1 MNSLGTGR
9 RQAIWQSMGA
19 MVILI
24 AASIALS
31 AQAANPS
38 ARDLVRATVANEVAA
53 AQNAGAKFMFRSRK
67 QTPKGAQNRIYVEAN
82 EALATLTIGENDRP
96 VTAQKERAETDQL
109 SSLANNPEQLRK
121 KQIREK
127 QEMEHTFCIMKA
139 LPDAFLFEYAGT
151 ESGSDGLGK
160 AGDQLVRLKFRPN
173 PSYTPPTRVE
183 QVLEG
188 MQGFLLIDPRAKRL
202 AEIDG
207 TLFKDVTFGWGI
219 FGRLDQGGRFRVQQ
233 ADVGDGFWEVTAMTL
248 NFNGKIL
255 LIKTLSIVSDEVF
268 SDFQRLPDN
277 VPFARGVQLLQ
288 SEQMRIAQNPGT
300 NLESADAESARNQK

>member
-1 MNSLGTGR
+1 MRTIWESTG
-9 RQAIWQSMGA
+9 AIA
-19 MVILI
+19 ILI
-24 AASIALS
+24 AASITVS
-31 AQAANPS
+31 AQTPDPP
-38 ARDLVRATVANEVAA
+38 ARELVRATVANEMAA
-53 AQNAGAKFMFRSRK
+53 AHNAAARFMFHSRK
-67 QTPKGAQNRIYVEAN
+67 QTPKGTQNRIYVEAN
-82 EALATLTIGENDRP
+82 EALATLAIGENDRP
-96 VTAQKERAETDQL
+96 LSAQKERAETDQL

-139 LPDAFLFEYAGT
+139 LPDAFQYEYAGT
-151 ESGSDGLGK
+151 ENSSDGLGK
-160 AGDQLVRLKFRPN
+160 AGDQLVRLKFSPN

-202 AEIDG
+202 ARIDG

-255 LIKTLSIVSDEVF
+255 LLKTLSIVSDEVF
-268 SDFQRLPDN
+268 SDFQRLPEN
-277 VPFARGVQLLQ
+277 LPFARGVELLQ

-300 NLESADAESARNQK
+300 NMESVDTESARNQK

>member
-1 MNSLGTGR
+1 
-9 RQAIWQSMGA
+9 MG
-19 MVILI
+19 VVVVLI
-24 AASIALS
+24 AASMTLS
-31 AQAANPS
+31 AQTPNLP
-38 ARDLVRATVANEVAA
+38 ARDLVRATVANELAA
-53 AQNAGAKFMFRSRK
+53 AHNSAAKFMFRSRK
-67 QTPKGAQNRIYVEAN
+67 QTPKGTQNRIYVEAN

-96 VTAQKERAETDQL
+96 FSAQKERAETDQL

-139 LPDAFLFEYAGT
+139 LPDAFQYEYAGT
-151 ESGSDGLGK
+151 ESSADGLGK
-160 AGDQLVRLKFRPN
+160 AGDQLVRLKFTPN

-188 MQGFLLIDPRAKRL
+188 MQGFLLIDLRAKRL
-202 AEIDG
+202 ARIDG

-233 ADVGDGFWEVTAMTL
+233 ADVGDGFWEVTAMNL

-255 LIKTLSIVSDEVF
+255 LFKTLNIVSDEIF
-268 SDFQRLPDN
+268 SDFQRLPEN
-277 VPFARGVQLLQ
+277 VPFARGVELLQ
-288 SEQMRIAQNPGT
+288 SEQMKIAQNPAT
-300 NLESADAESARNQK
+300 NLESVDNESARNQK